1 MSSAPDV
8 FVYHDYRA
16 FLGDWYESRKALGRV
31 SYRAFARRA
40 GIGSPS
46 YLKLVMEGRRNLSDE
61 MAARFARACSL
72 ADDAQG
78 FFCELVRFNQ
88 ASCPAE
94 RGAAYARLRSYR
106 RYRELHPLEVAR
118 DEYHSHWYLPAIR
131 EMALRPDFR
140 DDPAWIASQ
149 LVPPIKPSEAA
160 SAITTLLELGLLVR
174 TEEGRLAQG
183 SAALVASADVP
194 ASMHLRNYHRQMIA
208 RAAEAL
214 DTLPRE
220 QRDVSSVTL
229 AVDEATAARIADA
242 IVGFR
247 RQLLE
252 LSALA
257 ERPSRVVQVNIQ
269 LFPLTRDAEET

>member
-1 MSSAPDV
+1 MSPAPDV

-16 FLGDWYESRKALGRV
+16 FLGDWYASRKALGRV
-31 SYRAFARRA
+31 SYRSFARRA

-46 YLKLVMEGRRNLSDE
+46 YLKLVVDGERNLSDE
-61 MAARFARACSL
+61 MADRFAQACSL
-72 ADDAQG
+72 GDDARG

-88 ASCPAE
+88 AASHDE
-94 RGAAYARLRSYR
+94 RGAAYARLRSFR

-118 DEYHSHWYLPAIR
+118 DEYHSCWYLPAIR
-131 EMALRPDFR
+131 EMVLRADFR
-140 DDPAWIASQ
+140 DDPAWVAEQ
-149 LVPPIKPSEAA
+149 LVPSIKPSEAA
-160 SAITTLLELGLLVR
+160 RAIETLIELGLLVR
-174 TEEGRLAQG
+174 AGGRLVQG

-214 DTLPRE
+214 DTLPRDR
-220 QRDVSSVTL
+220 RDVSSVTL
-229 AVDEATAARIADA
+229 AVDEATAERIADA

-252 LSALA
+252 LSALSH
-257 ERPSRVVQVNIQ
+257 EPTRVVQVNIQ
-269 LFPLTRDAEET
+269 LFPLTRDAKET